1 MTIAKD
7 FQVLVVG
14 AGPAGCAAAFDLA
27 RAGVKVGIL
36 ESRNFPRVKP
46 CGGALTIKALQA
58 LRFSIEP
65 VVKNVVTDFI
75 AGREFTREERFRWK
89 HPIGAMTIRAELDE
103 FVLQKTL
110 DAGATF
116 IKIERLIQLE
126 QSDNSVEVQTDIGNI
141 KSDFLI
147 GADGANSKVR
157 QLIEYPQ
164 ELTRGFAIEAQVA
177 CSSAQDPTMTF
188 DFGVVP
194 RGYGWV
200 FPKGDHYNV
209 GVYTFDARFRLFPE
223 QLRSYIREKLG
234 SVNPSHIVGHSIG
247 FGAWNQAKSGARI
260 FLVGDAGGFC
270 EPILGEGIFYAI
282 KSGQAAAES
291 VLDQIRNVMNADVS
305 FQRRSSYLRGDLRV
319 ARKLAKGFYRDLG
332 IGYRLLTSPLFKY
345 ALMKGYSSGIPLGH
359 IPANLPRLPFHKVP
373 QVPWLNLGNSSN

>member
-1 MTIAKD
+1 M
-7 FQVLVVG
+7 G

-27 RAGVKVGIL
+27 AAGVKCAIL
-36 ESRNFPRVKP
+36 ESRSFPRVKP
-46 CGGALTIKALQA
+46 CGGALTVKAVQA
-58 LRFSIEP
+58 LRFSIQP
-65 VVKNVVTDFI
+65 VVKNVVTDFV

-89 HPIGAMTIRAELDE
+89 YPIGVMTVREELDE

-110 DAGATF
+110 DAGAAF
-116 IKIERLIQLE
+116 IKIEQISE
-126 QSDNSVEVQTDIGNI
+126 IEKSDNSVAVQTDIGPI

-147 GADGANSKVR
+147 GADGANSRVR
-157 QLIEYPQ
+157 QLIGCSQ
-164 ELTRGFAIEAQVA
+164 ELQRGFAIEAQVA
-177 CSSAQDPTMTF
+177 CNTAKEPTMTF

-209 GVYTFDARFRLFPE
+209 GVYTFDAKFRLFPE
-223 QLRSYIREKLG
+223 QLKSYIKEKLG
-234 SVNPSHIVGHSIG
+234 PVSLSRIVGHSIG
-247 FGAWNQAKSGARI
+247 FGAWNEAQLAKRI
-260 FLVGDAGGFC
+260 FLIGDAGGFC
-270 EPILGEGIFYAI
+270 EPILGEGIFYAV
-282 KSGQAAAES
+282 KSGQIAAEA

-305 FQRRSSYLRGDLRV
+305 FQKRSAYLRDDLRV

-359 IPANLPRLPFHKVP
+359 IPSA
-373 QVPWLNLGNSSN
+373 VPWLPFRRVNQVSWLGVNNNSSN